1 MQGAAIGT
9 LLCYLFLAI
18 SQLACLR
25 RSAGVSFS
33 TAGIFLRPLACAL
46 LCGAAARLLFR
57 GIEPFL
63 PDGRGFLAAVLLACV
78 LFGGAVYFAG
88 MLLLRGIRKQD
99 LLALPNGQ
107 KIAKTL
113 EKQGWI

>member
-1 MQGAAIGT
+1 M
-9 LLCYLFLAI
+9 LPFLAI

-25 RSAGVSFS
+25 RAAGVSFS

-88 MLLLRGIRKQD
+88 MLLLRGIGKQD